1 MGDVGWT
8 ILAGVVLLVVVY
20 FAGRLVG
27 FFGTRAYSEG
37 SKVSMINRYL
47 VWRDRGPDDPR
58 DPD

>member
-1 MGDVGWT
+1 MGDVAWT
-8 ILAGVVLLVVVY
+8 AVAGLVLVIVIY
-20 FAGRLVG
+20 FAGRLVR
-27 FFGTRAYSEG
+27 FLGTHAYSEA